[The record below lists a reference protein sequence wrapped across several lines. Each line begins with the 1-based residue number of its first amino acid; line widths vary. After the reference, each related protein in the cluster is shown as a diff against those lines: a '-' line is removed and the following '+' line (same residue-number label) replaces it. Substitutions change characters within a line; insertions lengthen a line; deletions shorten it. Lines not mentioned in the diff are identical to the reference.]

1 VFDLNPSAISK
12 SIAEGAPNISQ
23 KNAKKSQIM
32 LDKSLDGGYTGP

>member
-12 SIAEGAPNISQ
+12 SISVCPPNISQ
-23 KNAKKSQIM
+23 KNAKKSQKM